1 MSEPVARE
9 STRICDDGS
18 VSDAATAEVLKKFE
32 CPRCKQA
39 ASARF
44 YGPCDTCR
52 QDLRANL
59 GNEQHEL
66 ETVVYETKIN
76 VVPNH
81 VATKE

>member
-1 MSEPVARE
+1 M
-9 STRICDDGS
+9 
-18 VSDAATAEVLKKFE
+18 SDASTTTTAAATREFE
-32 CPRCKQA
+32 CPRCHQA
-39 ASARF
+39 STARF

-66 ETVVYETKIN
+66 EKVVFETRIN